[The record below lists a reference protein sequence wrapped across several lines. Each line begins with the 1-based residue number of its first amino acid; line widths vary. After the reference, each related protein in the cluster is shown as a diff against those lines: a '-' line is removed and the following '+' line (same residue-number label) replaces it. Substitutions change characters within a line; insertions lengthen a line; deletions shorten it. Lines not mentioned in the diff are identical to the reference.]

1 MFRHLRR
8 ATVGV
13 AMLAALVVPAVSGAA
28 PLYQADVLPSTV
40 SGIHVASSLHMQGGR
55 ISDLATAQRL
65 ATTRDDLFLTVGQLN
80 GYAAAMHQA
89 NPNLRLF
96 LYVNGMFS
104 QQNQGSTFPAGW
116 YMHAADGT
124 KIQSRGYGNFLMDPR
139 GRQSYT
145 AGGQTYTGWSDY
157 VARSCR
163 AQLVQSG
170 ADGCFL
176 DMLGT
181 GPLSAEYNVGGE
193 VPVVDSSGAHFTNMQ
208 WYQQITGPVATLA
221 EQVSG
226 KPVIANGIGN
236 GRRYYG
242 GSYGPSNQILQT
254 ATGGDSEIWMRSP
267 SSSITKF
274 PTDAAWRTEVQMLS
288 DSSIANR
295 AILAT
300 VKTWTTATQAQLEQ
314 WRRFTLASFLIGNQ
328 GHAMFEF
335 SPATKMIWTDSSPLY
350 SLAIGSPLETY
361 AGVAGYLKGGVY
373 QRAFAAGKVI
383 ANPSGSAVTVSLG
396 GVYRTVGGALVT
408 QVTVPAHDGAIL
420 TI

>member
-8 ATVGV
+8 AGVGF
-13 AMLAALVVPAVSGAA
+13 ATLAALVLPATSGAA
-28 PLYQADVLPSTV
+28 PLYQADVLPSTT
-40 SGIHVASSLHMQGGR
+40 SGIHVASSLHMQGGK

-65 ATTRDDLFLTVGQLN
+65 ATTRDELFLTVGQLN

-89 NPNLRLF
+89 NPSLRLF

-116 YMHAADGT
+116 YMHAADGS
-124 KIQSRGYGNFLMDPR
+124 KIQSKGYGNFLMDPR
-139 GRQSYT
+139 GNQSYT
-145 AGGQTYTGWSDY
+145 AGAQTYASWSDF
-157 VARSCR
+157 VARNCR
-163 AQLVQSG
+163 AQLLQSG
-170 ADGCFL
+170 ADGCFV

-181 GPLSAEYNVGGE
+181 GPLSAEYNMGGE
-193 VPVVDSSGAHFTNMQ
+193 VPVDSSGGQFTNTE
-208 WYQQITGPVATLA
+208 WYQQITGPVAALT

-242 GSYGPSNQILQT
+242 GSYGPSNQILQN
-254 ATGGDSEIWMRSP
+254 ATGGDSEIWMRGP
-267 SSSITKF
+267 TSSITKF

-288 DSSIANR
+288 DSSVSNR

-300 VKTWTTATQAQLEQ
+300 VKTWTTATAAQLEQ

-328 GHAMFEF
+328 GHATFEF
-335 SPATKMIWTDSSPLY
+335 SPATKMIWTDNSPLY
-350 SLAIGSPLETY
+350 SLPIGSPIETY
-361 AGVAGYLKGGVY
+361 GSVAGYLKGGVY
-373 QRAFAAGKVI
+373 QRTFSAGKVI
-383 ANPSGSAVTVSLG
+383 ANTGDSAVTVSLG
-396 GVYRTVGGALVT
+396 GVYRTVGGALVS
-408 QVTVPAHDGAIL
+408 QITVAAHDGAIL